1 MIKVNSKKLLAGV
14 KKLAGVINNPSVPI
28 LANVR
33 IEISDSKATLT
44 GTNLSQ
50 SAKVYIDVDSSENID
65 TTINFKKLSAILS
78 QLPNK
83 DLSLSLKDEL
93 ATLKCGKSKFKLS
106 CINSDQWPIDDIE
119 GDPISLDI
127 DLDLFRNHIN
137 QVFYSVSRD
146 ESRPVLNGVMIEI
159 ENGNFRTVATDG
171 KRLSVSSIHGV
182 HQDNINAN
190 VICPVGIL
198 LDICK
203 NSTESIHIKIYE
215 SKMCVKSGDYEVVTK
230 LIEGNYPNYKQIIPK
245 EFSDRIIIDRRLFL
259 ESIQR
264 VSLILDDS
272 QNFIQLIFEEN
283 KLTLTAQT
291 HDSAQESFDIDFDGS
306 AEFNFNPILLID
318 MLKNVQSDEVVLNY
332 NDRTSP
338 TLISCDN
345 LRYIVMPMR
354 A

>member
-1 MIKVNSKKLLAGV
+1 MKVNSKKLLAAV
-14 KKLAGVINNPSVPI
+14 KKLAGVINNPSIPI

-33 IEISDSKATLT
+33 IEVSDNKATLT

-50 SAKVYIDVDSSENID
+50 SAKVYVDVDGGDNID
-65 TTINFKKLSAILS
+65 TTINFKRISAILS
-78 QLPNK
+78 QLPNDVLSMVVK
-83 DLSLSLKDEL
+83 DDS
-93 ATLKCGKSKFKLS
+93 ATIKCGKSKFKLS
-106 CINSDQWPIDDIE
+106 CIDSAEWPKDEFE
-119 GDPISLDI
+119 GEPITLDI

-182 HQDNINAN
+182 HQDNINAKI
-190 VICPVGIL
+190 ICPVSIL
-198 LDICK
+198 MDICR
-203 NSTESIHIKIYE
+203 NASDSIFIKIYE

-245 EFSDRIIIDRRLFL
+245 DFSDSITIDRRLFL

-264 VSLILDDS
+264 VSLILDES
-272 QNFIQLIFEEN
+272 QNAIQLIFEDN

-291 HDSAQESFDIDFDGS
+291 QDSAQESFNIDFDG
-306 AEFNFNPILLID
+306 AVDFNFNPLLLID
-318 MLKNVQSDEVVLNY
+318 MLKNVRSDEVVLNY
-332 NDRTSP
+332 NDRISP
-338 TLISCDN
+338 TLISSDN

-354 A
+354 W